1 MFLTAPPQVS
11 EFARALERV
20 CIETVEAGDMTKDL
34 AMLVGPEQK
43 WLTTQDFLGAID
55 ARLQGAMK

>member
-1 MFLTAPPQVS
+1 LDSTPEVS
-11 EFARALERV
+11 EFARTLERI

-43 WLTTQDFLGAID
+43 WLTTQDFLSAID
-55 ARLQGAMK
+55 TRLQGAMRP

>member
-1 MFLTAPPQVS
+1 MSSTAPQKS
-11 EFARALERV
+11 ANLLEAIERV

-34 AMLVGPEQK
+34 AMLVSPEQK